1 MRKEFLTMMTFY
13 IAGLVFVNYAE
24 PLSQT
29 ACYII
34 GWLSY
39 SFYFI
44 FWEVLIK
51 K

>member
-13 IAGLVFVNYAE
+13 IAGLVFVNYKE
-24 PLSQT
+24 PLSQIT
-29 ACYII
+29 CYIV

>member
-13 IAGLVFVNYAE
+13 IAGLAFVNYE
-24 PLSQT
+24 KPLSQT
-29 ACYII
+29 TCYIV

-44 FWEVLIK
+44 FWEVVRK

>member
-1 MRKEFLTMMTFY
+1 MQKEFLTMMTFY

-24 PLSQT
+24 PLSPT
-29 ACYII
+29 TCYIV

-44 FWEVLIK
+44 FWEVIRK